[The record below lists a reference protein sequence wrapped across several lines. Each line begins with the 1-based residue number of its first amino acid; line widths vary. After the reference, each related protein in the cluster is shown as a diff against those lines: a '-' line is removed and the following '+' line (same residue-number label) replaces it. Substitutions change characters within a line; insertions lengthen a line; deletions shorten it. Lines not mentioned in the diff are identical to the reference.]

1 MQNMISKAKPKKITR
16 DVRTIGNPDRPYT
29 KEDYFKG
36 WVEGKR
42 GKTEESKKMTEEFKN
57 ILEQFTIANGRQ
69 PTPQE
74 KENIFYKVGKKF
86 NKY

>member
-1 MQNMISKAKPKKITR
+1 
-16 DVRTIGNPDRPYT
+16 
-29 KEDYFKG
+29 
-36 WVEGKR
+36 
-42 GKTEESKKMTEEFKN
+42 MTEEFKN